1 MAWEVRFNNLKPKQL
16 NLFPIVNSASKEECD
31 NGGINNEMSV
41 LIEKIR
47 VHNFSLVDGNL
58 LEFF

>member
-1 MAWEVRFNNLKPKQL
+1 MAWEVRFN